1 MSRRRVPEDELD
13 VREQESAEAAPA
25 PPQPEENILALQR
38 GAGNA
43 AVSRM
48 VAQRRLARWSDLGTE
63 SWHIRGMGGRSMT
76 VWTGTK
82 QEWLSRLDNIDD
94 DDEYYDDL
102 WGFLTASNDPGIV
115 GRTHPPSYIASNPAD
130 VNYQNTIKRVP
141 TEAEK
146 LAFLEALYE
155 KSGDLDLWHGGSL
168 EGGPFVA
175 GADRELAQFLRE
187 NQGLYLLAVSRAGER
202 VNAAGVQAVAD
213 QGGKAA
219 TMAMILNAGATAHK
233 GVDLVMTAKKNNN
246 QVEHGQAME
255 LIRNSKRTIK
265 AALAA
270 HDARVA
276 FQKEMVGL
284 IFDTVWG
291 TIPGGGT
298 LVDAGKDLLKFGLD
312 KALEDASKDDG
323 PSEQVETITDEF
335 VRSVNKLI
343 AANHISSADAQDAI
357 LSFEAI

>member
-1 MSRRRVPEDELD
+1 VSRRRVPEDELD
-13 VREQESAEAAPA
+13 VREPEAPEAAPE
-25 PPQPEENILALQR
+25 PPEEASILALQR

-63 SWHIRGMGGRSMT
+63 SWHIRGLGGRSMT
-76 VWTGTK
+76 VWTGSK

-94 DDEYYDDL
+94 EDEYREDL

-115 GRTHPPSYIASNPAD
+115 GRTQPPRHIANNPED
-130 VNYQNTIKRVP
+130 VNYQNTIQRVP
-141 TEAEK
+141 TDAEK

-155 KSGDLDLWHGGSL
+155 KAGDLDLWHGGAL
-168 EGGPFVA
+168 EGGPWLHW
-175 GADRELAQFLRE
+175 ADAELGQFLRE
-187 NQGLYLLAVSRAGER
+187 NQGLYLLARSRAGQR
-202 VNAAGVQAVAD
+202 VSAAGVQAVAE
-213 QGGKAA
+213 QGGRAA

-233 GVDLVMTAKKNNN
+233 GVDLVMTAKANNN
-246 QVEHGQAME
+246 QSEHAAAME

-276 FQKEMVGL
+276 FQKEVVGL

-291 TIPGGGT
+291 AIPGGGT

-312 KALEDASKDDG
+312 KALEEASKDDG
-323 PSEQVETITDEF
+323 PAEQVETITDEF
-335 VRSVNKLI
+335 VATVNRLI
-343 AANHISSADAQDAI
+343 NQQLLPSPDGQDAI